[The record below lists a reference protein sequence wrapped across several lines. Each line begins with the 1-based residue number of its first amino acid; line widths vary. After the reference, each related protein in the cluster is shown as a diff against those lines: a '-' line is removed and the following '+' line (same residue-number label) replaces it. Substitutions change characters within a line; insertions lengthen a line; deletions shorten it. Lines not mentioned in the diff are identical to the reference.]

1 MEDALKI
8 LYSHYTPKP
17 LGIEEVP
24 LERALNRVLA
34 EDVYSDVDVP
44 PFDRA
49 TVDGFAVI
57 ASDTFHAHENRPVT
71 LRYGGTVDAGKVP
84 KIKVVPRVA
93 VEIGTG
99 AVIPKG
105 ANAVVMVEHTSREGD
120 FVKIY
125 RSVAPG
131 HNIQFAGSDVMKGE
145 FVLRKNTILTPHE
158 IGVLAAVGIAKVKV
172 YRKPKVALISTGDEI
187 AEPGETLEYGKIYD
201 INRFTI
207 TSHLIEDGAEPT
219 FIGVARD
226 NPDEISSLIKKGLE
240 VADVVISSGS
250 TSAGVRDILYNLIN
264 KLGKPGILVHGI
276 KTKPGKPTIIA
287 LLNGKPFFGLPGYP
301 TSALMIYKSIV
312 SPIIRKLSGYP
323 TIKRRKSVKAIIK
336 SPIYAETGRTNLVPV
351 SLIYDSKGQLIAF
364 PTPGGSGSIMK
375 LANADGYIKIPETIN
390 FLEENSEVEVFL
402 FSEDFEPP
410 DLFIIGSHCLG
421 LDLILL
427 LMIRRNPDLRFRVIN
442 TGSYGGLMSVLRD
455 EADLRYIGMDYG
467 WYDGYYGDMFVAAFN
482 TYGSWHTPQPYFAE
496 FDLYVDSDEDGY
508 TDVIDFN
515 WNYGAATGGDDND
528 IWVVMQLDLSDY
540 ALYMAS
546 PYLIYTDYNAG
557 FQEWYLPTVWN
568 STDPT
573 NTDFEFMAVNYDY
586 DGNNGLGGIWY
597 WDTAYSPISAS
608 WDFEIAPDGVG
619 NLSFSYVNP
628 MHGNDPVG
636 LMLVDY
642 QGKPGTGQAYLL
654 PEYKYY
660 FPIFFKGYVP

>member
-1 MEDALKI
+1 MERKIFKKLVSMEDALKI

-84 KIKVVPRVA
+84 KIKVVPGVA

-172 YRKPKVALISTGDEI
+172 YRKPKIALISTGDEI

-336 SPIYAETGRTNLVPV
+336 SPIYAETGKTNLVPV

-421 LDLILL
+421 LDLILS
-427 LMIRRNPDLRFRVIN
+427 LMIRRNPNLKFRVVN

-455 EADLRYIGMDYG
+455 EADLAGMHILDEKTNEYNIPVIKHLKVEEKVVFVKGYIRRQGLVVQKGNPKGIKSIEDLLRDDVSFINRISG
-467 WYDGYYGDMFVAAFN
+467 SGTRILLDILLKKIALEKNIPFNELIKKIDGYHVEVRTHNA
-482 TYGSWHTPQPYFAE
+482 
-496 FDLYVDSDEDGY
+496 V
-508 TDVIDFN
+508 
-515 WNYGAATGGDDND
+515 GAAVKSGKFD
-528 IWVVMQLDLSDY
+528 
-540 ALYMAS
+540 
-546 PYLIYTDYNAG
+546 
-557 FQEWYLPTVWN
+557 
-568 STDPT
+568 
-573 NTDFEFMAVNYDY
+573 
-586 DGNNGLGGIWY
+586 
-597 WDTAYSPISAS
+597 
-608 WDFEIAPDGVG
+608 
-619 NLSFSYVNP
+619 
-628 MHGNDPVG
+628 VG
-636 LMLVDY
+636 LAIEPIAHMYELEFIPITNEYYDFVISKSRFEKEAI
-642 QGKPGTGQAYLL
+642 QQFLEVLKSEEFQKTLSKSLPGLKPYEDTGRIINL
-654 PEYKYY
+654 
-660 FPIFFKGYVP
+660 I